1 MSNFE
6 SQNNEPDIFVYKND
20 VQFEDLD
27 TPATPRASSRWR
39 RLLRRLFIRKFA
51 RYWLVGGIVVSLGC
65 LFVVLLPS
73 VSFPHNSPSTNA
85 GLDEFAYSD
94 STPASSFSF
103 VQVMTAQYIYV
114 EHLEHPGGVEQS
126 EIRTL
131 SRSSGSIV
139 WRYQMHSSLMSQPV
153 VADNILYVH
162 IYDCHVSYLYALN
175 ASTGGTLWKYGLPTS
190 FTSFSTPVT
199 VANGIVYDV
208 SLQGEI
214 VALYSQTGKYIW
226 SYQHG
231 GQAAVNDMQFNLE
244 NNVVY
249 LSLQQEQQFIALDAL
264 SGALLWHDNTYFILF
279 AASSGISYLSDQNN
293 TLYALA
299 SRTGET
305 LWKSPS
311 PLLQGQYTIGL
322 GDLLVFAEP
331 DGSIEA
337 LHVKTS
343 SIVWR
348 SKSLGLQATILRMIN
363 NHIYVIDSDIS
374 QNWTLTS
381 LEPATGHIIWRY
393 SGSVFI
399 QVKGMGNYVYVK
411 DVNEQIY
418 TLQAATGKFLWS
430 SPLGKSLNDELDD
443 ASGTTSDPTFQIVN
457 NDVFITTLGE
467 NNDALT
473 VLDNTDGHILWQRIS
488 IIGVPS
494 LLANVAYIT
503 GVDGVLYAYTGDSG
517 KIIWSV

>member
-6 SQNNEPDIFVYKND
+6 PQNNESGDFVYEDD

-27 TPATPRASSRWR
+27 TPVIPRESRRWW
-39 RLLRRLFIRKFA
+39 RLLGRLFARKFA

-73 VSFPHNSPSTNA
+73 LSFPHDSPATNA
-85 GLDEFAYSD
+85 GIDEFAYSD
-94 STPASSFSF
+94 SKPASSFSI
-103 VQVMTAQYIYV
+103 VQVMTTQYIYV
-114 EHLEHPGGVEQS
+114 EHLEHPGKVEQS
-126 EIRTL
+126 EIRAL
-131 SRSSGSIV
+131 RRSNGALV

-153 VADNILYVH
+153 VAGNILYVH
-162 IYDCHVSYLYALN
+162 IYDGHISSLYALN
-175 ASTGGTLWKYGLPTS
+175 ALTGVTLWKYALPAS

-208 SLQGEI
+208 SLQGEV

-226 SYQHG
+226 YYQQG
-231 GQAAVNDMQFNLE
+231 GQSAINDMQFNLV

-249 LSLQQEQQFIALDAL
+249 LSLQREQQFIALDAL
-264 SGALLWHDNTYFILF
+264 SGVLLWRDNAYFSFF

-293 TLYALA
+293 TLYAFA

-311 PLLQGQYTIGL
+311 PLLQGQYAIGS
-322 GDLLVFAEP
+322 GDLLVFTEP

-348 SKSLGLQATILRMIN
+348 SQPLGLVTILRMIN
-363 NHIYVIDSDIS
+363 NHLYAVDSDPS
-374 QNWTLTS
+374 QHWALTS
-381 LEPATGHIIWRY
+381 LETASGHVLWRY

-399 QVKGMGNYVYVK
+399 QVRGVGDYVYVK

-418 TLQAATGKFLWS
+418 ALQAETGKLLWS
-430 SPLGKSLNDELDD
+430 SPLGKSLDDELGD
-443 ASGTTSDPTFQIVN
+443 ASGTTSDATFQIVDN
-457 NDVFITTLGE
+457 HAFITTLGE

-494 LLANVAYIT
+494 LLANVVYIT
-503 GVDGVLYAYTGDSG
+503 GVDGVLYAYAGDSG
-517 KIIWSV
+517 KLIWSV